1 MKDTSLY
8 PKGIFVMDMYKAHEN
23 FMEAQKALLKNRNY
37 FLYIQA
43 WVLKIRTERYV
54 RKVSRMKKAKIG
66 LEHAVNEMN
75 LRLTYRTDILEKKE
89 DNS

>member
-1 MKDTSLY
+1 
-8 PKGIFVMDMYKAHEN
+8 MDMYKAHEN

-54 RKVSRMKKAKIG
+54 RKVARMKKAKIG
-66 LEHAVNEMN
+66 LTHDVNEMN
-75 LRLTYRTDILEKKE
+75 LRLTYRTDIFEKKE

>member
-1 MKDTSLY
+1 
-8 PKGIFVMDMYKAHEN
+8 MDMHKAHEN
-23 FMEAQKALLKNRNY
+23 FMEAQKALLKNRNL
-37 FLYIQA
+37 FLYIQI

-54 RKVSRMKKAKIG
+54 RKVARMKKTKTE
-66 LEHAVNEMN
+66 LQHAVNEMN

>member
-1 MKDTSLY
+1 
-8 PKGIFVMDMYKAHEN
+8 MDMYKAHEN

-37 FLYIQA
+37 LLYIQA

-54 RKVSRMKKAKIG
+54 RKVARMKKAKIG